1 MKTNDNKIMRRIIE
15 KMSEGYYI
23 TLNTLSNKLED
34 LGFISYDTIT
44 HVFHKPYVVFGI
56 DDTYVFISYLPKDIE
71 RVAEVKRAYEA
82 FVNYLNTEME
92 EGEDF
97 TESDAYKEL
106 VYLYECLEITVSFMY
121 EQQGD

>member
-1 MKTNDNKIMRRIIE
+1 MQTNDNKIMRRIIE
-15 KMSEGYYI
+15 KMNKSY
-23 TLNTLSNKLED
+23 LTLSSLSTKLED
-34 LGFISYDTIT
+34 LGLISYDTIAQ
-44 HVFHKPYVVFGI
+44 VFRKPYVVFGI
-56 DDTYVFISYLPKDIE
+56 DDTYVFISYLPKDIK
-71 RVAEVKRAYEA
+71 RVAEVKRAYEV
-82 FVNYLNTEME
+82 FVNHLNNEME

>member
-1 MKTNDNKIMRRIIE
+1 MRTSDNKIMRRIIE
-15 KMSEGYYI
+15 KMSKSY
-23 TLNTLSNKLED
+23 LTLSSLNSKLED
-34 LGFISYDTIT
+34 LGLISYDAIAQ
-44 HVFHKPYVVFGI
+44 VFRKPYVVFGI
-56 DDTYVFISYLPKDIE
+56 DDTYVFISYLPKDIK
-71 RVAEVKRAYEA
+71 RVAEVKRAYEV
-82 FVNYLNTEME
+82 FVNHLNNEMK

>member
-1 MKTNDNKIMRRIIE
+1 MQTTDNKIMRRIIE
-15 KMSEGYYI
+15 KMNKSY
-23 TLNTLSNKLED
+23 LTLSSLSTKLED
-34 LGFISYDTIT
+34 LGLISYDSIAQ
-44 HVFHKPYVVFGI
+44 VFRKPYVVFGI
-56 DDTYVFISYLPKDIE
+56 DDTYVFISYLPKDIK

-82 FVNYLNTEME
+82 FVNHLNNEME